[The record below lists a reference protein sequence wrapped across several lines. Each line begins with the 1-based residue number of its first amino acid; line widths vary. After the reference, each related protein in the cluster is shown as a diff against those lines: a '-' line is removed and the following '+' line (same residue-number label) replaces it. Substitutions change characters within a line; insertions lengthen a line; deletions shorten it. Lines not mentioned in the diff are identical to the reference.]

1 MLESLSLRIALG
13 RREFEDVVVVVCS
26 SFLFSDCLHTTSP
39 VVPFFLLSRNRTA
52 GLQTFPFP
60 TAAEKEFFVFV
71 RAGATRYR
79 STLRGVW
86 GERSPIKERKTQGLS
101 LG

>member
-39 VVPFFLLSRNRTA
+39 VVPFFLLSPSSSCPEIE
-52 GLQTFPFP
+52 L
-60 TAAEKEFFVFV
+60 
-71 RAGATRYR
+71 RASR
-79 STLRGVW
+79 
-86 GERSPIKERKTQGLS
+86 RSPFQQQLKRSFLS
-101 LG
+101 LFARALLVTGPR